1 MNKDSYSINIT
12 GLTDEEVRQRVEEG
26 LTNRADIST
35 DKTTKE
41 IVISNVFTYFNL
53 IFLVITI
60 LLIMVG
66 SFRNLTFLPIII
78 GNTVIGIVQEIRAKK
93 TLEKMSL
100 LNAPHADVI
109 RNGSV
114 KQISTDELVKDDVI
128 LLTAGKQICADAVV
142 ISGNIQ
148 VNESLLTGEADEV
161 EKTEGSTLM
170 SGSFVVSGECYARL
184 EKVGNESYISKLS
197 LEAKSM
203 GVPFSCESFVL
214 Y

>member
-1 MNKDSYSINIT
+1 
-12 GLTDEEVRQRVEEG
+12 
-26 LTNRADIST
+26 
-35 DKTTKE
+35 
-41 IVISNVFTYFNL
+41 
-53 IFLVITI
+53 
-60 LLIMVG
+60 MVG

-128 LLTAGKQICADAVV
+128 LLTAGKQICADAIV

-161 EKTEGSTLM
+161 ENSIILPSKPYFAKCSLAFAKDICTPLHTKIC
-170 SGSFVVSGECYARL
+170 VSKRIIPHLCQTPKAPL
-184 EKVGNESYISKLS
+184 PS
-197 LEAKSM
+197 L
-203 GVPFSCESFVL
+203 V
-214 Y
+214 